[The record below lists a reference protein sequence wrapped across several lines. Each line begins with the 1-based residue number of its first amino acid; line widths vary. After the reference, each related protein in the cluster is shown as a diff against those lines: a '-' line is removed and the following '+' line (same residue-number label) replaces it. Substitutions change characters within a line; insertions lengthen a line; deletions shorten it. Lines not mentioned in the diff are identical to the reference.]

1 MDWSLPRNLSA
12 HGQGVDDMYYL
23 ILVITGIAF
32 VLVEVGIVWFAFR
45 YRHREG
51 HRALYHHGS
60 DRLELVWTAVPALV
74 MVFLGIYSGRIWA
87 EIKDRGHMP
96 ADAVTIEVAA
106 KQFEWLVNYPGADG
120 EFGTEDD
127 ISERNSVHVPVNRP
141 VVIRLTSEDVIH
153 SFFVPELRVKQDAV
167 PGKVIPV
174 WFTATEPGEL
184 VLGCAELC
192 GLGHYRMRASVTVHE
207 PGGFERWQ
215 AERIAAATG
224 G

>member
-12 HGQGVDDMYYL
+12 HGQGVDEMYYI

-32 VLVEVGIVWFAFR
+32 VLVELGILWFIFR

-51 HRALYHHGS
+51 RRALYHHGS
-60 DRLELVWTAVPALV
+60 DRLELLWTAVPALV
-74 MVFLGIYSGRIWA
+74 LVFLGIYSGRIWA
-87 EIKDRGHMP
+87 EIKDRDRLP
-96 ADAVTIEVAA
+96 ADAVALHVSA
-106 KQFEWLVNYPGADG
+106 KQFEWNVTHPGVDG
-120 EFGTEDD
+120 ELGTGDD
-127 ISERNSVHVPVNRP
+127 IEERNRIHVPVDRA
-141 VVIRLTSEDVIH
+141 VVVRLSSEDVIH
-153 SFFVPELRVKQDAV
+153 SFFIPELRVKQDAL
-167 PGKVIPV
+167 PGDTIPL

-192 GLGHYRMRASVTVHE
+192 GLGHYRMRARVTVHE

-215 AERIAAATG
+215 QEAAAEAAG